1 MLPVAPC
8 HTNDIVLTL
17 VSYIDVIGFALDF
30 VISFGHVTLSM
41 LGNKVGEP
49 HLALCAGHCLTTYFR
64 KGH

>member
-30 VISFGHVTLSM
+30 VIGFVKSLCPCWATR
-41 LGNKVGEP
+41 LGNHTLPYVP
-49 HLALCAGHCLTTYFR
+49 VNV
-64 KGH
+64 